1 MKQASLEERQ
11 QRDGKNGYCSE
22 EMSVGCICGN
32 LSMCSQPEMRGREV
46 ERNQRFNWE
55 PRRSKQ
61 SSATGNQSAMAKW
74 SNRRAGRQWWDQAEV
89 SNTTPAMHK
98 ELWEAT
104 QWPEASSAWRAT
116 SSRQLL
122 TANEGGNALHWN
134 ISGEK
139 KQVFV
144 WLSKE
149 LSVKMGLSLAVI
161 SLRFIGLHS
170 ITSKLDFNEESEK
183 NPSISLQAAIPRLC
197 ADRVKEARR
206 WENDDGSA
214 LEWGFDGGTLRSNVQ
229 DWRRIAA
236 IPQDGRG

>member
-1 MKQASLEERQ
+1 
-11 QRDGKNGYCSE
+11 
-22 EMSVGCICGN
+22 
-32 LSMCSQPEMRGREV
+32 
-46 ERNQRFNWE
+46 
-55 PRRSKQ
+55 
-61 SSATGNQSAMAKW
+61 MAKW
-74 SNRRAGRQWWDQAEV
+74 SNGRAGKQWWEQAEV
-89 SNTTPAMHK
+89 SNTAPAMHK

-104 QWPEASSAWRAT
+104 QWPEARRAT

-122 TANEGGNALHWN
+122 TANEGGNASHWN

-149 LSVKMGLSLAVI
+149 LSVKMGLSLTAI
-161 SLRFIGLHS
+161 SLRFKGLHS
-170 ITSKLDFNEESEK
+170 ITSKLDFNEESEE

-197 ADRVKEARR
+197 ADCVKEARR

-229 DWRRIAA
+229 DWRRTA